1 MGVSESGGNSIFPVY
16 LVTGDNGEIG
26 KEFFRYCMQKMEKL
40 GMTPSFSTFVSLSDA
55 EEVYVSAQYGN
66 HIEDFR
72 CNELY
77 IPNYSYFRLRG
88 HLGDWMVDLFEDGT
102 VRADYD

>member
-1 MGVSESGGNSIFPVY
+1 MAVSESGENSIFPVY

-26 KEFFRYCMQKMEKL
+26 KELFRYCMQKMEKL
-40 GMTPSFSTFVSLSDA
+40 GMIPSFSTFVSLSEA
-55 EEVYVSAQYGN
+55 EEVYVVAQDGN

-77 IPNYSYFRLRG
+77 IPVYSYCRLRG
-88 HLGDWMVDLFEDGT
+88 HLGDWMVHLHEDGT
-102 VRADYD
+102 VTANYD